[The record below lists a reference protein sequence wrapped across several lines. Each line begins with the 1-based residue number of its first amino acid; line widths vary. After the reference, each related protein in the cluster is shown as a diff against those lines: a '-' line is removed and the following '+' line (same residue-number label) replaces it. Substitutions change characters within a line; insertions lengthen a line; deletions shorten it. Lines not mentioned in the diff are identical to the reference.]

1 MLQKFVGFG
10 GNMVGVFL
18 DGAKVLPSDV
28 GLMLQAGTMRNRVL
42 GACGFYFESGI
53 DLADPVDSLGF
64 LCINKVSGEVS
75 VCSSPSAEVFW
86 WFGVSSVSFDF
97 GSLPPQ
103 VFFELVRAVDP
114 GVSRIERERAAGAVN
129 WSLVRS
135 GVGRDVLWGDMEVFP
150 DCLVPVSLENVGS
163 LIGKPC
169 FYRGF
174 YGGSDGLLEGFVVGF
189 EDGLCAVRG
198 KKSGD
203 LHWVDALVEVV
214 NE

>member
-97 GSLPPQ
+97 GSLPPE

-135 GVGRDVLWGDMEVFP
+135 GVGRDVLF
-150 DCLVPVSLENVGS
+150 LFL
-163 LIGKPC
+163 
-169 FYRGF
+169 
-174 YGGSDGLLEGFVVGF
+174 
-189 EDGLCAVRG
+189 
-198 KKSGD
+198 
-203 LHWVDALVEVV
+203 
-214 NE
+214 